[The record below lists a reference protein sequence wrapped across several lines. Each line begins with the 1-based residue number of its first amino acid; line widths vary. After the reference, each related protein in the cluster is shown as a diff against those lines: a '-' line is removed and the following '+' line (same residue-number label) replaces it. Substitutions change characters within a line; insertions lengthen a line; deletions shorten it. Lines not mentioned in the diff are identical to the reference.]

1 MKKQQLQELV
11 EEQQTTI
18 SELRKQISEL
28 KEQHAQ
34 EIDML
39 NQSFEEMQYSNWKQ
53 QNQKFLDK
61 YLKEYITEHLSI
73 GIQTEY
79 GYVTSRL
86 MLDNKEFSSETD
98 SIDVSRNGLEE

>member
-28 KEQHAQ
+28 KEQHTQ

-39 NQSFEEMQYSNWKQ
+39 KESFEEM
-53 QNQKFLDK
+53 
-61 YLKEYITEHLSI
+61 
-73 GIQTEY
+73 
-79 GYVTSRL
+79 
-86 MLDNKEFSSETD
+86 
-98 SIDVSRNGLEE
+98 

>member
-18 SELRKQISEL
+18 SELRKQISGL
-28 KEQHAQ
+28 KEQYAK
-34 EIDML
+34 EIDTL
-39 NQSFEEMQYSNWKQ
+39 KESFEEMLFQNWKQ

-79 GYVTSRL
+79 GWVTTRL
-86 MLDNKEFSSETD
+86 MLDNKEFSFETN

>member
-11 EEQQTTI
+11 EEQQTTM

-28 KEQHAQ
+28 KEQHTQ
-34 EIDML
+34 EIDAL
-39 NQSFEEMQYSNWKQ
+39 KESFEEMQYSNWEQ

-73 GIQTEY
+73 GVQTEY

-86 MLDNKEFSSETD
+86 MLDNKEFSFETD

>member
-11 EEQQTTI
+11 EEQQSTI

-39 NQSFEEMQYSNWKQ
+39 NQSFEEMLFQNWKQ

-86 MLDNKEFSSETD
+86 MFDNKEFSFETD
-98 SIDVSRNGLEE
+98 SIDVSHNGLEE

>member
-34 EIDML
+34 EIDTL

-79 GYVTSRL
+79 GWVTSRL
-86 MLDNKEFSSETD
+86 MLDNKEFSFETN

>member
-1 MKKQQLQELV
+1 MNKQQLQELV

-28 KEQHAQ
+28 KEQHVQ
-34 EIDML
+34 EINTL
-39 NQSFEEMQYSNWKQ
+39 KQSFEEMLFQNWKQ

-79 GYVTSRL
+79 GWVTTRL
-86 MLDNKEFSSETD
+86 MLDNKEFSFETNF
-98 SIDVSRNGLEE
+98 IDVSRNGLEE